1 MSAFDGSRNRITA
14 RIAFDQRIPAGKWSQ
29 AQPSARRLKRAA
41 GRAERKKGGGEM
53 NISAVVDCLERAG
66 VSDFKI
72 DDNGKTVHLLPRDRF
87 RALVLAGII
96 GWQIKYDLRKGRE
109 RGN

>member
-1 MSAFDGSRNRITA
+1 MSAFDGARNRITA
-14 RIAFDQRIPAGKWSQ
+14 RIAFDARIPAGKWNQ

-41 GRAERKKGGGEM
+41 ERAERKVAAEM

-87 RALVLAGII
+87 RELALAGII
-96 GWQIKYDLRKGRE
+96 GWQIKYDLRKERE